1 MTISASRYVRRLGIH
16 TSVLALLVS
25 GLVAVAPSAAEA
37 ARPTPLR
44 PAAAGTAAPAPK
56 AGPVRGAPQAAK
68 GVRRS
73 VPGAT
78 SVNWLHLG
86 KPTAIAANGISRLA
100 ARQPAAPAATGR
112 LLPVRT
118 ASTAPAVTHPVPL
131 VRGPDWNVQYAA
143 GPNERTG
150 ASMALD
156 TAGAAPV
163 DVMFGGLTR
172 MGRSWSATNETWT
185 WDGTAWSFQSPTT
198 SPSGRAG
205 AMMAYDPALG
215 TVIVYGGWSGIS
227 GTLYSV
233 TWAWNGT
240 TWTQLSPTSSP
251 GPQAFGS
258 MVYDTALGKL
268 VLFGGASAVGQ
279 SPAFAA
285 AGGSWAAPPP
295 ASNQTWTFDGATWTQ
310 LSPATSPSA
319 RSSAAAGYDPV
330 SGTVVLYG
338 GFSPAGTTLGDT
350 WTFDGA
356 TWSMQS
362 PANSP
367 VGVSDAAMAYDS
379 TLKSLV
385 LFGGANSAG
394 SPTNVTSFWDSV
406 QHSWI
411 WNFNDV
417 TAAAREG
424 MAMAPAAGNGQLALF
439 SGEFAA
445 QSLASDTQIFDWGQR
460 GSGTGNQTRSF
471 TVDDQLSLSVDLGSG
486 NLFVK
491 QQGIR
496 LAGTN
501 QVLDNSAQYNSQ
513 YPGTEWMDSPWHE
526 TLRFGPSGSMEIDG
540 VGGADDSLAFYA
552 DGSGGFTSPPDLNA
566 TLSYVAASANYE
578 LIFAA
583 PSQQI
588 VWFNSPADDGSG
600 TPGLVSAVTDHN
612 GDQTTITGDLT
623 TGNATLVDSRG
634 RTITRTQSS
643 SGATWAYPDG
653 RSWTEGARVGR
664 SQSFTDASGGVTSY
678 GYNAGNGKLTSIV
691 DPAGHITAI
700 DYNFDGKV
708 ASISQ
713 GPGGGPYTS
722 VTQFNWGPVS
732 AGTAVPPGSTAQSET
747 QVTDTNGHLSRYV
760 NKYNG
765 QTITTMG
772 PFAHPTSAVYN
783 SNDLPTSQTDA
794 NGHTTSA
801 TYSATVVT
809 DQTSMTAPPSATGQT
824 PATTSAAYN
833 TSSTVLD
840 YQHLPS
846 AATDAEGNCTARVYD
861 AAGHLTDSYAGQTTP
876 CDGHTAGIHLA
887 NRYQGDA
894 GVPSCGG
901 MAGQLCSSTS
911 GNGQS
916 TTYSYDSA
924 GNQLTVTPPA
934 PQHNTAYTYDSSSRI
949 ATVVDGSGTRS
960 YSYDNNDRVT
970 QIRYAGAST
979 CTPSAGTCITY
990 SYDANGNRTQM
1001 VDASGTSSW
1010 TYDAM
1015 NRVTKE
1021 ISPTAPVNSCSSPA
1035 DSGIVHVYDDLGNQ
1049 ISSCDSTGTT
1059 NYAYDSEGRL
1069 LATAAPITQV
1079 GLANAMLCSG
1089 CKIDYPVATRPGDQ
1103 IVVGV
1108 TSAAGSSVSTPTGWT
1123 LVGAYTAGS
1132 TIETILTRIA
1142 VSGDTYV
1149 TLSSSTFSSMAV
1161 TLGVYR
1167 GLSTSTPIEAVSA
1180 AGTSGTALTVPGV
1193 TTTAA
1198 ADKLLLFAGV
1208 TGAVTGDVTPGG
1220 GLVVDQGVIAH
1231 TGAMTAT
1238 LSSAW
1243 LTKSGATGSVSAG

>member
-1 MTISASRYVRRLGIH
+1 
-16 TSVLALLVS
+16 
-25 GLVAVAPSAAEA
+25 
-37 ARPTPLR
+37 
-44 PAAAGTAAPAPK
+44 
-56 AGPVRGAPQAAK
+56 
-68 GVRRS
+68 
-73 VPGAT
+73 
-78 SVNWLHLG
+78 
-86 KPTAIAANGISRLA
+86 
-100 ARQPAAPAATGR
+100 
-112 LLPVRT
+112 
-118 ASTAPAVTHPVPL
+118 
-131 VRGPDWNVQYAA
+131 
-143 GPNERTG
+143 
-150 ASMALD
+150 
-156 TAGAAPV
+156 
-163 DVMFGGLTR
+163 
-172 MGRSWSATNETWT
+172 
-185 WDGTAWSFQSPTT
+185 
-198 SPSGRAG
+198 
-205 AMMAYDPALG
+205 
-215 TVIVYGGWSGIS
+215 
-227 GTLYSV
+227 
-233 TWAWNGT
+233 
-240 TWTQLSPTSSP
+240 
-251 GPQAFGS
+251 
-258 MVYDTALGKL
+258 
-268 VLFGGASAVGQ
+268 
-279 SPAFAA
+279 
-285 AGGSWAAPPP
+285 
-295 ASNQTWTFDGATWTQ
+295 
-310 LSPATSPSA
+310 
-319 RSSAAAGYDPV
+319 
-330 SGTVVLYG
+330 
-338 GFSPAGTTLGDT
+338 
-350 WTFDGA
+350 
-356 TWSMQS
+356 
-362 PANSP
+362 
-367 VGVSDAAMAYDS
+367 
-379 TLKSLV
+379 
-385 LFGGANSAG
+385 
-394 SPTNVTSFWDSV
+394 
-406 QHSWI
+406 
-411 WNFNDV
+411 
-417 TAAAREG
+417 
-424 MAMAPAAGNGQLALF
+424 
-439 SGEFAA
+439 
-445 QSLASDTQIFDWGQR
+445 
-460 GSGTGNQTRSF
+460 
-471 TVDDQLSLSVDLGSG
+471 
-486 NLFVK
+486 
-491 QQGIR
+491 
-496 LAGTN
+496 
-501 QVLDNSAQYNSQ
+501 
-513 YPGTEWMDSPWHE
+513 MDSPWHE

-1243 LTKSGATGSVSAG
+1243 LTKSGATGSVSAGYPASANLEAVLIALKPANTTQVPITYSYDNDGNRLSVNYPDGVSQNMTYNAANQLVEINAIKNSTSTLIASYSYQWRTSTADADQRETVTDNISGRTTSYTYDAFKRLTRALDTAGGTNDYRYTYDNDGNMTQQNRNGVITTATFNAADRLCWTVTGASANTCANAPAGARTYNYDTTGNLTANSAGFAASYNSRNQSSSITPAGGSAVAMTYAGEGQDSRTQAGSTGYVNADDHVLSQTTAGVATSFLTEPGASAPVRTTTSAGTFYYLYDGEQNVIGLVDSAGTRQATYTYDPYGNTTASGTAAAANPFRYAGGYQDASGLYHFGARYYDPITGRWTQLDPTSQDPGYVYAGDDPINRSDLSGTTNNANGRSCHWWGCDFRLSNSRAQQLVDLLNWGAGATALCYVLTGGTVSFICGIVSAVLWMYVGYIGFLIDHWHRGIFFRVYYWGYWYVAHQ